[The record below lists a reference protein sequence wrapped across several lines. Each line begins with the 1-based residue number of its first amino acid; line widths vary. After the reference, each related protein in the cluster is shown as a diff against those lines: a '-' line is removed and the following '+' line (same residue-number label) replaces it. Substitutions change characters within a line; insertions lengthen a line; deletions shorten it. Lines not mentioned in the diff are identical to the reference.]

1 METRDGFEER
11 LADQFGDM
19 EEVEPL
25 VYKQI
30 TDFIRAEKKLSVEG
44 EKQAWIRRERCS
56 NCGEEC
62 LDNDL
67 SDMCSK
73 CFEEG

>member
-1 METRDGFEER
+1 METKDDFEER

-30 TDFIRAEKKLSVEG
+30 IDFIRAEKKLSVDNL
-44 EKQAWIRRERCS
+44 S
-56 NCGEEC
+56 NAI
-62 LDNDL
+62 DHR
-67 SDMCSK
+67 
-73 CFEEG
+73 